1 MIGAH
6 KDPSSTSLADD
17 DKSTGDVTDVEKQSA
32 MPSAFASTGQRVA
45 SSGAIPARSATFR
58 LPNPA
63 TFGID
68 ESGRRTIGGGYSQD
82 IQRERTLEATQSI
95 GGLSLARATARQNI
109 DPRARVAAD
118 FRTMSIQMSQG
129 GVAAPATPN
138 KKSSKFAWI
147 PALPFV
153 SKKSQHIAV
162 ADQAITDL
170 EWHLISID
178 EVFQRL
184 SSSPKL
190 GLEAAQIERKRAQD
204 GLNKLSKPPSQW
216 PRKIFNYWFGGFGSL
231 LLVAAILVMISWK
244 PLGAADPQVSVLALS
259 IVLFAVLALQALF
272 NAWQDFTTSRT
283 MASISGMLPSS
294 VLVIRGGERTSIPP
308 EEVVRGDIVVI
319 GIGQRIAADVRFFH
333 LDSQVKIDRSMLTGE
348 SDAIKASVDS
358 TDNNYL
364 ETRNMAFMGTMC
376 VSGSGGL
383 AVVTAIGDDTV
394 FGRLAKDASK
404 PRVGKTTLEKE
415 IFYFVF
421 TISTIAISLAVIC
434 IIVWAAYLRPQH
446 PEFMSVPQLIVNVVS
461 IVVAFIPEGLPIAV
475 TLSLTAIASRMR
487 KARVLAKTLSVVE
500 TLGAVNCILSDKT
513 GTLTTNE
520 MRVTSLAVFGHN
532 DTCSPTDSLKHI
544 TLSAPLGHALRS
556 LAWLAGV
563 CNAAS
568 FQVSEDKKIAALS
581 IADRPINGDAT
592 DSACLRLCEEL
603 GGVDEAKTGWNI
615 IGSLAFNSKNKFA
628 VRILQL
634 SEDSAARLNIALCE
648 SESLDFSRT
657 DHAVLIVKGAPDI
670 LLKRCASILDAGGK
684 ILPLDSER
692 LAWIS
697 RVQSEWADQGQR
709 VLVLARKVISREG
722 LPSIIDDDVI
732 LGLTED
738 LTVVGLVGIVD
749 PPRPEIPGVVATCR
763 GAGARFFMVTGD
775 FQKTAV
781 AIARQCGIISARTVY
796 QFKDLSDETLVLPEY
811 HFLNDNASRPQLALS
826 LSGADLEQ
834 MNAEQWERACRF
846 DEIVFARTTPEQ
858 KLRIVTE
865 FQARDGIV
873 SMTGDGANDA
883 PALRQAD
890 VGVAIAGGSD
900 IAVES
905 ADLVLLDG
913 FSGFV
918 DALMLGRL
926 CFDNLKKTVAYLLP
940 AGTFAE
946 LWAVLVAFFFGLP
959 QAISNLQMIFICV
972 CTDMAP
978 SLSLINESPESDIL
992 KRKPRNVRTDRLA
1005 DWKLLCQSYLF
1016 LGLPLTVFAMTM
1028 AFWFMQRSGLPFSSL
1043 WLNYGGAPLATQD
1056 LERYNEILYGGQSV
1070 YFFTLVLSQ
1079 WGTLLIVRTRK
1090 LSIFQQ
1096 PPYFKPSTANWFIL
1110 PAMITA
1116 LALAIFFSYI
1126 PGLQKVLNTRGVPA
1140 ENYGLP
1146 LAYALFM
1153 LCVDETRKYLV
1164 RKYPKSFLA
1173 KAAW

>member
-1 MIGAH
+1 
-6 KDPSSTSLADD
+6 
-17 DKSTGDVTDVEKQSA
+17 
-32 MPSAFASTGQRVA
+32 
-45 SSGAIPARSATFR
+45 
-58 LPNPA
+58 
-63 TFGID
+63 
-68 ESGRRTIGGGYSQD
+68 
-82 IQRERTLEATQSI
+82 
-95 GGLSLARATARQNI
+95 
-109 DPRARVAAD
+109 
-118 FRTMSIQMSQG
+118 MSIQMSQG
-129 GVAAPATPN
+129 GIATSATPD
-138 KKSSKFAWI
+138 KKRGRFAAFRFI
-147 PALPFV
+147 FKRRKGV
-153 SKKSQHIAV
+153 TV
-162 ADQAITDL
+162 ADQSVTDL
-170 EWHLISID
+170 DWHLISAEEI
-178 EVFQRL
+178 FQRL

-190 GLEAAQIERKRAQD
+190 GLEAAQVERKRAQD
-204 GLNKLSKPPSQW
+204 GLNKLSKPPNQW
-216 PRKIFNYWFGGFGSL
+216 PKKIFNYWFGGFGTL
-231 LLVAAILVMISWK
+231 LLVAAVLVMISWK

-272 NAWQDFTTSRT
+272 NAWQDLTTSRT

-294 VLVIRGGERTSIPP
+294 VLVIRDGERTSIPP
-308 EEVVRGDIVVI
+308 EEVVKGDVVVI

-404 PRVGKTTLEKE
+404 PRAGKTTLEKE

-421 TISTIAISLAVIC
+421 TISTMAITLGVIC
-434 IIVWAAYLRPQH
+434 VILWAAYLRPKH
-446 PEFMSVPQLIVNVVS
+446 PDFMSVPQLIVNVVS
-461 IVVAFIPEGLPIAV
+461 IIVAFIPEGLPIAV
-475 TLSLTAIASRMR
+475 TLSLTAIASKMR

-500 TLGAVNCILSDKT
+500 TLGSVTVVCSDKT
-513 GTLTTNE
+513 GTLTTNV
-520 MRVTSLAVFGHN
+520 MRVTSLTVFGLN
-532 DTCSPTDSLKHI
+532 TGCSPTDSLKHI
-544 TLSAPLGHALRS
+544 TLGAPLGLGLRS

-568 FQVSEDKKIAALS
+568 FQVSEAQNIAALP

-603 GGVDEAKTGWNI
+603 VDEAKTGWNV

-628 VRILQL
+628 VRVVQL
-634 SEDSAARLNIALCE
+634 AESSAARLHVALSE
-648 SESLDFSRT
+648 SESQDFSTT
-657 DHAVLIVKGAPDI
+657 DDAVLLAKGAPDI
-670 LLKRCASILDAGGK
+670 LLTRCTSVLDAEGK
-684 ILPLDSER
+684 VLPLSSER

-697 RVQSEWADQGQR
+697 RMQSEWAEQGQR
-709 VLVLARKVISREG
+709 VLVLTRKIIKRND
-722 LPSIIDDDVI
+722 LPNTVDDDVI
-732 LGLTED
+732 LDLTKD
-738 LTVVGLVGIVD
+738 LTVVGLLGIVD

-781 AIARQCGIISARTVY
+781 AIARQCGIVTARTVY
-796 QFKDLSDETLVLPEY
+796 GFKDLSDETLVLPEY

-865 FQARDGIV
+865 FQAREGIV

-900 IAVES
+900 IAVEA

-918 DALMLGRL
+918 DALALGRL

-972 CTDMAP
+972 CTDIAP

-992 KRKPRNVRTDRLA
+992 KRKPRNAKTDRLA
-1005 DWKLLCQSYLF
+1005 DWKLLGQSYLF
-1016 LGLPLTVFAMTM
+1016 LGLPMTAFAMCM
-1028 AFWFMQRSGLPFSSL
+1028 SFWFMQRSGLPFSSI
-1043 WLNYGGAPLATQD
+1043 WLNYGGAPLATRD
-1056 LERYNEILYGGQSV
+1056 PERYNEIIYGGQSV
-1070 YFFTLVLSQ
+1070 YFFSLVLAQ

-1090 LSIFQQ
+1090 QSIFQQ

-1116 LALAIFFSYI
+1116 LSLAVFFSYI
-1126 PGLQKVLNTRGVPA
+1126 PDLQKVFDTRGVPA
-1140 ENYGLP
+1140 EHYGLP

-1164 RKYPKSFLA
+1164 RRYPKSLLA